1 MKEGSGF
8 SRRVLAALAAA
19 FMLGSI
25 FTLGGQ
31 KLWSLWQGA
40 PSVSPEMAAKIAE
53 LEELIDAHYLF
64 DVDAEDAA
72 NAAAAGLSDALD
84 QYSIYRTPEEYEAFQ
99 DHNNGDMCGIGIT
112 VSQYEEDALTVL
124 YLSDGSPAEG
134 ILEAGDEIVA
144 VEGQQVAEAG
154 YQQAVSLVRGTAGT
168 DVRLTVR
175 RGDEIF
181 DATVT
186 RADIV
191 DTGIHGEIYGN
202 IGYVKVSAFNNATP
216 EAFYNTIYD
225 QIDAGVE
232 GLVFDLRGN
241 GGGLLTSVTGMLD
254 FLLPEGDLVS
264 RTDKEGKTTVMYTSG
279 ASCIDLPMAVL
290 VNGSTASA
298 AELFA
303 CDLQEYGVAVVVGTQ
318 TYGKGVM
325 QTTYELSDGSSLT
338 LTTDYYNPM
347 SGQNYNGEGV
357 TPDIVVEMTEEEQ
370 ENYRLL
376 DPERDPQ
383 LKAALEAL
391 GWSA

>member
-1 MKEGSGF
+1 MTVRRPKGF
-8 SRRVLAALAAA
+8 WKR
-19 FMLGSI
+19 
-25 FTLGGQ
+25 
-31 KLWSLWQGA
+31 
-40 PSVSPEMAAKIAE
+40 
-53 LEELIDAHYLF
+53 
-64 DVDAEDAA
+64 
-72 NAAAAGLSDALD
+72 
-84 QYSIYRTPEEYEAFQ
+84 
-99 DHNNGDMCGIGIT
+99 
-112 VSQYEEDALTVL
+112 
-124 YLSDGSPAEG
+124 
-134 ILEAGDEIVA
+134 GDEIVA

-181 DATVT
+181 DVTVT

-216 EAFYNTIYD
+216 EAFYNTVYD

-264 RTDKEGKTTVMYTSG
+264 RTDKEGENDRHVHLRRQLHRPADGG
-279 ASCIDLPMAVL
+279 AGQRVYRVGGGAVCL
-290 VNGSTASA
+290 RFTGSTASLSLSA
-298 AELFA
+298 PRPTA
-303 CDLQEYGVAVVVGTQ
+303 
-318 TYGKGVM
+318 KGVM

-391 GWSA
+391 GVAGLNPAERLIDIRRPAFHGRSYAFGTGDTAASDCGSRAREGPGGFQRQSLWVHQSETLSLPQGQRNKHSMPQNSFP

>member
-1 MKEGSGF
+1 MTPTTCLMSTPRMRPT
-8 SRRVLAALAAA
+8 RRRL
-19 FMLGSI
+19 
-25 FTLGGQ
+25 
-31 KLWSLWQGA
+31 
-40 PSVSPEMAAKIAE
+40 
-53 LEELIDAHYLF
+53 
-64 DVDAEDAA
+64 
-72 NAAAAGLSDALD
+72 GLSDALD

-154 YQQAVSLVRGTAGT
+154 YQQAVSLVRGTAGDRCPADRPAGGT
-168 DVRLTVR
+168 KSLTLPSPGRISSTLASTARFTAISVMSKSPPL
-175 RGDEIF
+175 ITPPLKLF
-181 DATVT
+181 TTPSTT
-186 RADIV
+186 R
-191 DTGIHGEIYGN
+191 
-202 IGYVKVSAFNNATP
+202 STP
-216 EAFYNTIYD
+216 
-225 QIDAGVE
+225 GVE

-391 GWSA
+391 GWPA

>member
-53 LEELIDAHYLF
+53 LEELIDTHYLF

-216 EAFYNTIYD
+216 EAFYNTVYD

-241 GGGLLTSVTGMLD
+241 GGGLLTRRGSGLPDRQGGENDRHVHLRRQLHRPADGGAGQRLDRVGGGAVCLRLTGVRRRCRCRHPDLRQR
-254 FLLPEGDLVS
+254 GDA
-264 RTDKEGKTTVMYTSG
+264 D
-279 ASCIDLPMAVL
+279 DLRAV
-290 VNGSTASA
+290 GR
-298 AELFA
+298 LF
-303 CDLQEYGVAVVVGTQ
+303 
-318 TYGKGVM
+318 
-325 QTTYELSDGSSLT
+325 
-338 LTTDYYNPM
+338 
-347 SGQNYNGEGV
+347 
-357 TPDIVVEMTEEEQ
+357 PDPDD
-370 ENYRLL
+370 RLL
-376 DPERDPQ
+376 
-383 LKAALEAL
+383 
-391 GWSA
+391 